1 MFKSKEKR
9 TLANQIAIRIAYAAI
24 ALVAWTTLYYGLG
37 EWIGLLLNT
46 WGKITD
52 AKGFKSV
59 LDVIASCLAL
69 RLAVV
74 SVLPSSSIKRRFA
87 VLKQYINF
95 YFLSQG
101 IIHMVKLCNSANT
114 NVPQEMIIASSFI
127 IAISLLHTLMR
138 IINTYVTTRTA
149 KTIVGLISTKDD
161 LSLGNLNKFII
172 AFDEKD
178 VDDFLA
184 TINSSQDLVTDNY
197 KPYVDMLNL
206 EMTKTKT
213 TDGNVTGSISF
224 ILGFKM
230 FRNSKLKWL
239 RTFHFPLT
247 SILEPINFKSA
258 VCNKLLEKTTIAK
271 APKTDET

>member
-24 ALVAWTTLYYGLG
+24 ALAAWTTLYYGLG
-37 EWIGLLLNT
+37 EWIGLLLGT

-59 LDVIASCLAL
+59 LDFIASCLAL

-74 SVLPSSSIKRRFA
+74 SVLPSSSIKRCFA

-101 IIHMVKLCNSANT
+101 VIHMVKLCNSANT
-114 NVPQEMIIASSFI
+114 NVPQEMIISSSFI
-127 IAISLLHTLMR
+127 VAIILLYMLMR
-138 IINTYVTTRTA
+138 IINTYVTTHTA
-149 KTIVGLISTKDD
+149 KTIVGVISTKDG
-161 LSLGNLNKFII
+161 LSLGNLNKFIM

-178 VDDFLA
+178 IDDFFA
-184 TINSSQDLVTDNY
+184 MINSSQDLITDNY

-206 EMTKTKT
+206 ELTKTKT
-213 TDGNVTGSISF
+213 TDDNVTGSISF

-239 RTFHFPLT
+239 RAFRFPLT

-258 VCNKLLEKTTIAK
+258 VCTKLLEKTTIAE
-271 APKTDET
+271 APKTDEA